1 MVCQDFLQT
10 SCPFWVNCS
19 FKNGAPECITCAA
32 FTDLFRI
39 GPVLVSQDPA
49 EEEQPDDGEGGVK
62 EEVDD
67 GGDQLLLHEDGKRG
81 EDATQLP

>member
-1 MVCQDFLQT
+1 MAVKQT

-19 FKNGAPECITCAA
+19 FKNGAPERITSAA

-49 EEEQPDDGEGGVK
+49 EEEGGVK